1 MSYGVIVPVFL
12 GLVFTIVGYLKRKEI
27 KKLKQSGI
35 RVDGTVIAVEYEP
48 PVNPSTGDG
57 SNNMGSYYPVFKF
70 MTTEKKWITKR
81 NEIGHY
87 PSKYQEGDTVPVIYD
102 PDNANE
108 FMIDDN
114 STNIMVH
121 MFWFGI
127 FLIAV
132 GCIVFAVTKQR

>member
-1 MSYGVIVPVFL
+1 MSYGVIVPVLL

-27 KKLKQSGI
+27 KKLKESGI
-35 RVDGTVIAVEYEP
+35 RVDGIVISVEYEP
-48 PVNPSTGDG
+48 PANPRAGDG
-57 SNNMGSYYPVFKF
+57 SNNMGSYYPLIKYI
-70 MTTEKKWITKR
+70 TSEKGPITKR
-81 NEIGHY
+81 CEVGHY

-102 PDNANE
+102 PDKINE

-114 STNIMVH
+114 SSNIMVH

-132 GCIVFAVTKQR
+132 GCVVFAVTKQR